1 METEDAESA
10 SQELGPQRRQQQLIA
25 GHMTQ
30 QQQRYPSRQL
40 QSVVGQ
46 TAAEQPAENAA
57 EVTAAKQADAGQA
70 AAAK

>member
-1 METEDAESA
+1 M
-10 SQELGPQRRQQQLIA
+10 QQQLIA